1 MIELTK
7 EQMDIAT
14 SLIKG
19 IKTKREQSLAG
30 YAGTGKSTVLSY
42 IHNKLSNFA
51 VCAYTGKAANN
62 LKNKGILDASTIHSL
77 IYIPESQEDGS
88 VKYILRNWK
97 EFQYDGILVDEGSM
111 VPTNLYRDLNTF
123 KVPIIY
129 FGDHGQ
135 LEPIGDN
142 PNLMK
147 NPMYKLEKIHRNAG
161 DIARFAEHLRFGK
174 SHKDFECEDGS
185 VEFKTAN
192 EVEDKDLLETDQI
205 ICAFNKFRTGM
216 NFRIRTLLGRVSLV
230 ETGDKVMCLR
240 NNRELGLFNGMI
252 GTVTGVKEGK
262 SIKIDFENEQGK
274 FTNIT
279 VDKKAFGC
287 EKFVPGPFDDRDVM
301 PFDYSWV
308 ATCHKMQGDEADK
321 VMVYEQKCDK
331 WDHKRWAYTASSRSK
346 EKLIWVTSK

>member
-1 MIELTK
+1 MIELTD
-7 EQMDIAT
+7 EQMNVAT

-19 IKTKREQSLAG
+19 TRNKREQSLAG

-42 IHNKLSNFA
+42 IHNKLPNFA

-62 LKNKGILDASTIHSL
+62 LKNKGISGASTIHSL
-77 IYIPESQEDGS
+77 IYVPETQEDGS
-88 VKYILRNWK
+88 VKFLLRSWK
-97 EFQYDGILVDEGSM
+97 EFQYSGILVDEGSM
-111 VPTNLYRDLNTF
+111 VPSNLYRDLNTF

-161 DIARFAEHLRFGK
+161 DIARFAEHVRFGRK
-174 SHKDFECEDGS
+174 PSDFVCEDGS

-192 EVEDKDLLETDQI
+192 EIEDKELLETDQI

-230 ETGDKVMCLR
+230 EVDDRVMCLR
-240 NNRELGLFNGMI
+240 NNKELGLFNGM
-252 GTVTGVKEGK
+252 TGIVRAVREGK

-274 FTNIT
+274 FYNIV

-331 WDHKRWAYTASSRSK
+331 RDMKRWNYTAASRARK
-346 EKLIWVTSK
+346 KLTWVTSS